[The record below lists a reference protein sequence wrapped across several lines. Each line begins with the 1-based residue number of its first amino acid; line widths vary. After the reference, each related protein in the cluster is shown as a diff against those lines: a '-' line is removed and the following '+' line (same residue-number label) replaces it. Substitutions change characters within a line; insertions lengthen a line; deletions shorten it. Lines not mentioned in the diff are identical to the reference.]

1 MSLWKSVGNCVLEGV
16 SSVPDLDASELTITL
31 ADSLKPVPDNE
42 SLVFGAATT
51 DHMLVV
57 SFEPSTGWSTPEIKP
72 YAPLSLDPMSSC
84 FQYCTNLFE
93 GMKAYVGPDGKPRLF
108 RPEKNMARLARS
120 AERVALPPF
129 NTDALL
135 ALIKRLVM
143 VEQRWIPTAEGHSLY
158 IRPTIIGTRAALGV
172 AASDQALLYVIVS
185 PTGPY
190 FRTGPKPLSLLA
202 VNENVRAWPGGT
214 GGHKLGLNYAPG
226 FLPQRIAAK
235 RGYDQIL
242 WLLGD
247 AVTEAGA
254 MNFFVVIKR
263 DDDDGVDVATPELDG
278 TILPGVT
285 RMSVLE
291 LMQAHNDGRTKL
303 NGLPKLHTQERKVTM
318 SELKKLSDAGKL
330 LEAFGVGTAVIVAPV
345 GRIGFE
351 GDDLTLPPHEKGL
364 GPVGGALWR
373 RLVDIQ
379 EGRVQWENW
388 GVLCEDT

>member
-1 MSLWKSVGNCVLEGV
+1 
-16 SSVPDLDASELTITL
+16 
-31 ADSLKPVPDNE
+31 
-42 SLVFGAATT
+42 
-51 DHMLVV
+51 
-57 SFEPSTGWSTPEIKP
+57 
-72 YAPLSLDPMSSC
+72 
-84 FQYCTNLFE
+84 
-93 GMKAYVGPDGKPRLF
+93 
-108 RPEKNMARLARS
+108 
-120 AERVALPPF
+120 
-129 NTDALL
+129 
-135 ALIKRLVM
+135 M
-143 VEQRWIPTAEGHSLY
+143 VEKRWIPAAEGYSLY

-226 FLPQRIAAK
+226 FLPQRLAAK

-291 LMQAHNDGRTKL
+291 LMQAHNDGRTNL
-303 NGLPKLHTQERKVTM
+303 NGLPKLHTQEKKVTM
-318 SELKKLSDAGKL
+318 SELKKLSEEGKL

-345 GRIGFE
+345 GKIGFE
-351 GDDLTLPPHEKGL
+351 GDDLTLSAHEKGL
-364 GPVGGALWR
+364 GPVGAALWR

-379 EGRVQWENW
+379 EGRVEWENW
-388 GVLCEDT
+388 GVLCEDA